1 MSQASRG
8 VARSRHESARA
19 STRRAPGLGPG
30 PFALGVVVWILL
42 GVILPVGVMLHGQ
55 HGGRGNMWYATLGV
69 MVLAAARLA
78 QLTAKG
84 ETRLLE
90 FVTWVYI
97 YVFFGLA
104 ATIQLRTGAVST
116 TTPGMPAEYDG
127 RATRAVLLGIAAF
140 IIGVAVA
147 RRTGAGHRHIRGDA
161 EINVRRAKALLAL
174 GFLPALYY
182 VASIGVGTLFTD
194 RTTMRAVRSAVWPDL
209 STSAIVFAL
218 SAYPILVAVHALAY
232 ARRHQ
237 PPAQRRRSAALAVA
251 GAAFVMVIVNP
262 LSSARYV
269 FGSIWGSLLNA
280 AGAFRTAARTRL
292 TMLSV
297 VLMFLFVF
305 PIADAFRRPEV
316 TTFRAGFFEEYEYNG
331 DYDSFWQIANAIIFV
346 EEQGITW
353 GRQFLGSLLFWVPRS
368 IWPDKPI
375 DTGVMLAEYRG
386 YSFTNLSAPLW
397 AEAMVNFGWLGL
409 FVAFL
414 LVGFT
419 IGRLDIA
426 AAGALQRGT
435 WSAVPV
441 AITSFYLFI
450 LLRGSL
456 LQATGALAV
465 MLACAFV
472 VRGRRVQPG
481 DPPAAAPAR
490 PRWSRTAR

>member
-1 MSQASRG
+1 MSRPQRG
-8 VARSRHESARA
+8 IARSRPESAQT
-19 STRRAPGLGPG
+19 STQRAPGLGPG
-30 PFALGVVVWILL
+30 PFALGVAVWILL
-42 GVILPVGVMLHGQ
+42 GAIMPVGVMMHGEN
-55 HGGRGNMWYATLGV
+55 GGRGTTWYTMLGV

-116 TTPGMPAEYDG
+116 TTPGMPSEYDG
-127 RATRAVLLGIAAF
+127 RTARAVLFGIVAF
-140 IIGVAVA
+140 MLGVAVA
-147 RRTGAGHRHIRGDA
+147 RRTGSGQGHAGADA

-237 PPAQRRRSAALAVA
+237 PPAQRRRSTILAII
-251 GAAFVMVIVNP
+251 GAAFVMFIVNP

-292 TMLSV
+292 TMLGV
-297 VLMFLFVF
+297 VLAFLFVF

-331 DYDSFWQIANAIIFV
+331 DYDSFWQITNAIIFV
-346 EEQGITW
+346 DEQGITW
-353 GRQFLGSLLFWVPRS
+353 GRQLLGSLLFWVPRA
-368 IWPDKPI
+368 IWRDKPM

-386 YSFTNLSAPLW
+386 YSFNNLSAPLW
-397 AEAMVNFGWLGL
+397 AEAMVNFGWIGL
-409 FVAFL
+409 ILLFL
-414 LVGFT
+414 LVGLAV
-419 IGRLDIA
+419 GRLDLA

-441 AITSFYLFI
+441 AITSFYVFI

-465 MLACAFV
+465 MLVCSFA
-472 VRGRRVQPG
+472 VRGRRRVEST
-481 DPPAAAPAR
+481 DPPGPAR
-490 PRWSRTAR
+490 S